1 MAIHIKLNK
10 CIALDCRV
18 PPLQSAE
25 CGQPGAWVLAP
36 VAIHYPANVTSTT
49 RLLVLCCTL
58 TTDEATFVLCRGD
71 VGWNMWPLRRG

>member
-10 CIALDCRV
+10 CIVLDCRV
-18 PPLQSAE
+18 HSGGVVSLVPAVQ
-25 CGQPGAWVLAP
+25 VP

>member
-18 PPLQSAE
+18 QSVVSMVPA
-25 CGQPGAWVLAP
+25 VLVP

-58 TTDEATFVLCRGD
+58 TTDEATFVLCKGD